1 MDSEYDD
8 TPESE
13 AKSGAWS
20 GSWRRRIDGPDRNT
34 YRVLR
39 AQFRKQCVASHAVCH
54 ICEGGIDYSLRHPDP
69 MAWELDHFVPVSV
82 DESLALESANFRAS
96 HSQHNRMR
104 GAGAIG
110 FSGVVA
116 GGDDEPEWPTAVV
129 NGMTVRYNPEL
140 GIPSEI
146 W

>member
-20 GSWRRRIDGPDRNT
+20 GGSWRRRIDGPDRNT

-104 GAGAIG
+104 GGRVPSG
-110 FSGVVA
+110 FRVSLPAVTMSRSGRRRSST
-116 GGDDEPEWPTAVV
+116 G
-129 NGMTVRYNPEL
+129 
-140 GIPSEI
+140 
-146 W
+146 